1 MEYRQHLLLQGP
13 QAGSMGP
20 ARIVG
25 PYGLKQPNV
34 PFPANSNGEWALTS
48 KSSVPVPVL
57 MHFSLMNP
65 CSRIQ

>member
-20 ARIVG
+20 ARIMG

-34 PFPANSNGEWALTS
+34 PFPANSNGEWAPTS
-48 KSSVPVPVL
+48 KCSVPGL
-57 MHFSLMNP
+57 S
-65 CSRIQ
+65 